1 MRRVAIILLACL
13 PLTAI
18 FGQTEAE
25 LNAWN
30 DVNVYEINK
39 VYPRTNVIPV
49 GEEWSRCINGNW
61 NFNWVEHPDQAPQDF
76 YKMDFD
82 ASGWKTIKVPANW
95 ELNGYGTPI
104 YVNVDNE
111 FRPNEPPYAPT
122 VDNPVGCYVTEF
134 IVPKSWRNRQVFINF
149 GAVKSAYY
157 LWINGQFV
165 GFTEDAKTNAEFDLT
180 PYVQTGMNRLAMKVF
195 RFSNGSYFECQDF
208 WRLSGIERD
217 VILYSKPIVNIADYE
232 VHAGL
237 DQYYKNGT
245 FSIDVTVDN
254 PTGKDIKYGTLEVQV
269 LL

>member
-1 MRRVAIILLACL
+1 MLVA
-13 PLTAI
+13 
-18 FGQTEAE
+18 
-25 LNAWN
+25 
-30 DVNVYEINK
+30 
-39 VYPRTNVIPV
+39 
-49 GEEWSRCINGNW
+49 
-61 NFNWVEHPDQAPQDF
+61 
-76 YKMDFD
+76 
-82 ASGWKTIKVPANW
+82 
-95 ELNGYGTPI
+95 GYGTPI

-180 PYVQTGMNRLAMKVF
+180 PYVQTGMNRLAMKVY

-254 PTGKDIKYGTLEVQV
+254 PTGKDIKYGTLEVAV
-269 LL
+269 YDGDKEIVKTSRALKDAVGKPLLTASGIMPRSSWKASFESRTNHTWNQAMVSRAS